1 MDWLISNG
9 AEVLL
14 VLGILDR
21 VLEEIPADTP
31 VVGRY
36 SGILRPIVKAVLR
49 ALGRKKG

>member
-36 SGILRPIVKAVLR
+36 SGILRPVVRAVLR
-49 ALGRKKG
+49 ALGRKG

>member
-1 MDWLISNG
+1 MDWMISNA

-31 VVGRY
+31 IVGRY
-36 SGILRPIVKAVLR
+36 KGVLRPIVRAVLR
-49 ALGRKKG
+49 AMGRKG

>member
-36 SGILRPIVKAVLR
+36 SGVLRPIVKTVLR
-49 ALGRKKG
+49 ALGRKG

>member
-1 MDWLISNG
+1 MDWIMSNA

-14 VLGILDR
+14 VLGLIDR
-21 VLEEIPADTP
+21 ILEEIPADTP

-49 ALGRKKG
+49 ALGRKG